1 MTTFKK
7 EHGDWKQYRKLP
19 GVVEFDLHFSK
30 CGPRQIEYMEAMVE
44 VWDVS
49 FKVLRNAYEKNMQ
62 YVLYTH
68 GWTTSRPGRTTA
80 RSQVR
85 KLMRSK
91 EATPYIDRARCIQHE
106 SVFVAAIKLSR

>member
-1 MTTFKK
+1 MTSISRNVGQGK
-7 EHGDWKQYRKLP
+7 
-19 GVVEFDLHFSK
+19 S
-30 CGPRQIEYMEAMVE
+30 EYMEAMVE

-68 GWTTSRPGRTTA
+68 GWTTSRPSGTTA

-91 EATPYIDRARCIQHE
+91 EATPYIDRARCIQHA
-106 SVFVAAIKLSR
+106 SVFVAAIKQSR